1 MAEVW
6 NLPEGRKIPILCND
20 FGQPL
25 DIEGCVYTRF
35 LGFIARTHTILLI
48 NFTNWSKVPK
58 TNKEAAWNV
67 ILVMNFIVYIF
78 LIFVAT

>member
-1 MAEVW
+1 MTEVW

-25 DIEGCVYTRF
+25 DIEGHVYTRF
-35 LGFIARTHTILLI
+35 LGSIARTHSILPI
-48 NFTNWSKVPK
+48 NFNNWKKVPK